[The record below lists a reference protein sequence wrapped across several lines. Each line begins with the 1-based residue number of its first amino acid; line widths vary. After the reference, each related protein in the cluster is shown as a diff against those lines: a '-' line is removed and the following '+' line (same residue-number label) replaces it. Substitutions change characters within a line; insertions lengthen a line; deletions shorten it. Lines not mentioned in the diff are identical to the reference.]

1 MKRIFTL
8 FFIAITLFSFAQSSN
23 DKCGFD
29 QRMSYYDQLNPELVN
44 LRKQAEQKIRSLD
57 RKKLLRDAG
66 ASTTTSGLYTGKI
79 YEIPIVVH
87 VIESSAQQNANLK
100 VSDAEINKWINDA
113 NKMFAATYGGSM
125 YAEGS
130 GIDGGTVLPFKL
142 TLAKIAPNCEPTNG
156 IKRYNGSTIAGY
168 DANGIKYGSSGK
180 GADDEEILQNLAP
193 HWPEDSYFNIY
204 IVIGFNGQQLQSGG
218 LMGYASFP
226 TNPSKWYDSFM
237 KVATLKNRADTTLVH
252 EMGHAFGLYHTF
264 QGVDY
269 EDQGSCPVDNDCTS
283 DGDRVCDT
291 SASRSMYGVRVPGN
305 DEIDPCTA
313 LNYDGTQYNIMNYTN
328 DERKFTVGQRT
339 RALEMMLSLRYNLLH
354 STAAQDLSSYTPTSL
369 LTKNMCAPS
378 GIVNSSSNLGIGLEG
393 IVLGS
398 INSSSLG
405 YSKDKNP
412 SFYTDYTKSSCIS
425 GALGTDLSSTDN
437 STLKIKVSSYINQ
450 TVSNHIVVYIDLND
464 DGEFQ
469 ASERVFYNYFGLP
482 AYASG
487 TLDLPISKSYFTNA
501 VKNKYL
507 RMRVI
512 LDVRQYDG
520 ASFEIPS
527 ACGTLNYGEMED
539 YAIRLDGPLSTVDVK
554 ESSVSKI
561 VYTKAVNKLQVY
573 GKNNPVFG
581 DYEIYDITG
590 KVIQK
595 GSSKNDEVVIKNTL
609 NKGVYIVNY
618 LGEGER
624 KSIKFNVQ

>member
-1 MKRIFTL
+1 MRRIFTL
-8 FFIAITLFSFAQSSN
+8 FFTVTIIMSFAQKTN
-23 DKCGFD
+23 DYCGFNR
-29 QRMSYYDQLNPELVN
+29 RMSQFDQLNPELVK
-44 LRKQAEQKIRSLD
+44 LRNESEKKLQSLD
-57 RKKLLRDAG
+57 KKKLFRAAG
-66 ASTTTSGLYTGKI
+66 ATTTASGLYTGTI
-79 YEIPIVVH
+79 YEIPVVVH
-87 VIESSAQQNANLK
+87 VIESSSQSNSNLK
-100 VSDAEINKWINDA
+100 VTDTEITNWINNA
-113 NKMFAATYGGSM
+113 NKMFATTYGGSM
-125 YAEGS
+125 YPEGS

-142 TLAKIAPNCEPTNG
+142 VLAKRAPNCESTTG
-156 IKRYNGSTIAGY
+156 IKRYNGSNLPGY
-168 DANGIKYGSSGK
+168 DENGIKSDENGK
-180 GADDEEILQNLAP
+180 GVYDTEVIENLAP

-204 IVIGFNGQQLQSGG
+204 IVIGFNGQQHQSGG

-237 KVATLKNRADTTLVH
+237 KVATLKNIGDTTLAH

-264 QGVDY
+264 DDLDY
-269 EDQGSCPVDNDCTS
+269 LDQSSCPVNNNCST
-283 DGDRVCDT
+283 DGDMVCDT
-291 SASRSMYGVRVPGN
+291 SPSRSMFGVRVPGN
-305 DEIDPCTA
+305 NEIDPCTGT
-313 LNYDGTQYNIMNYTN
+313 NFDGTQYNIMNYTN
-328 DERKFTVGQRT
+328 DERKFTVGQRD
-339 RALEMMLSLRYNLLH
+339 RALAMMLSNRYNLLH

-369 LTKNMCAPS
+369 LTKNMCAPA

-450 TVSNHIVVYIDLND
+450 DVVNYIVVYIDLND

-469 ASERVFYNYFGLP
+469 PSERVAYTYFTLP
-482 AYASG
+482 ANASG
-487 TLDLPISKSYFTNA
+487 TLPVNISKSYFTNA

-520 ASFEIPS
+520 ASFAIPS

-539 YAIRLDGPLSTVDVK
+539 YAIRLDGSLSTVDIK
-554 ESSVSKI
+554 ESSASKI